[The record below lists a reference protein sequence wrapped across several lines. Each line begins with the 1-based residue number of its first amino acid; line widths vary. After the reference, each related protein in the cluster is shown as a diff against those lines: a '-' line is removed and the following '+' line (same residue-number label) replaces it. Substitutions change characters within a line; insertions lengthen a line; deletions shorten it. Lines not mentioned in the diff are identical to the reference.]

1 MRAATERTLLCNRMT
16 PLLNKPQDLLSVAA
30 GINRRDSLY
39 SNTLD
44 KYIIFILITPT
55 ELGKPNIIFCAE
67 FNVIFF

>member
-1 MRAATERTLLCNRMT
+1 MRATTERTLLRNRMT

-30 GINRRDSLY
+30 GINRRVSLY

-44 KYIIFILITPT
+44 KNIISILITPT
-55 ELGKPNIIFCAE
+55 GIGKPDIIFYAE